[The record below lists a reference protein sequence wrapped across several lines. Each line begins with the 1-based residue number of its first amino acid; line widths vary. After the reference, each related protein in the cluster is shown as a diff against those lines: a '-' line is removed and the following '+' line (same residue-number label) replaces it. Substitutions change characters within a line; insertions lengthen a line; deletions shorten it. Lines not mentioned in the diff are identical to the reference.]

1 MYDVNK
7 IREDFPILSRTVY
20 GKPLVYLDNGATTQ
34 KPRCVVDAMVE
45 EYYSVNANVH
55 RGVHF
60 LSQQAT
66 NLHEAS
72 RETVRRFINA
82 GSTNEIVFTRGTTES
97 INLVASS
104 FVESQM
110 KEGDEVIVSVMEH
123 HSNIVSWQLQAM
135 RKGIVLKVIPMND
148 RGELLLDEYEKLFS
162 PRTRLVSVAH
172 VSNVLGTINPVKQ
185 IIEMAHAH
193 QVPVLIDG
201 AQGIPHM
208 PVDVQDLD
216 ADFYVFSGHKIY
228 GPTGVGVLYGKE
240 NWLDKLPPYQGGGE
254 MIQNVSFEKTTFNQ
268 LPFKFEAGTPDYIG
282 TTALAKALDY
292 VSAIGMDQIA
302 AYEHELTVYAMQ
314 RLKEIPNMRIF
325 GEAVHKGGVISFLVG
340 NIHHFDMGTLLDRL
354 GIAVRTGH
362 HCAEPLMR
370 RLGIE
375 GTVRASFGIYN
386 TKEEVDALVAG
397 IERVSRMFTSYKKD
411 SSGSSFSYFRS
422 CLFLCHPHDCCLMCI
437 TVAAAGAAS
446 VADGKA
452 VISLIR
458 NLLGGK

>member
-148 RGELLLDEYEKLFS
+148 CGELLLDEYEKLFS

-282 TTALAKALDY
+282 TTALAKAFDY

-325 GEAVHKGGVISFLVG
+325 GEAAHKGGVISFLVG

-397 IERVSRMFTSYKKD
+397 IDRVSRMF
-411 SSGSSFSYFRS
+411 
-422 CLFLCHPHDCCLMCI
+422 
-437 TVAAAGAAS
+437 
-446 VADGKA
+446 
-452 VISLIR
+452 
-458 NLLGGK
+458 